1 MVPRY
6 GMIAGNGRFPFLALE
21 SARKLGV
28 PVVTIA
34 IQEEASPELEPLAR
48 SGSGSFY
55 WISLG
60 GLSRL
65 IEICKNEGVREIMMC
80 GQVKHT
86 KIFSSIRPDWRL
98 FKLLA
103 SLREKNTDALIG
115 GVAKVL
121 ADEGITLVDST
132 LLLKDLLAPEG
143 VFTSRKPDSEERKQL
158 RYGRSIA
165 AALAGFDVGQSV
177 VISDRACVALE
188 AMEGTDAILRRAHQ
202 LTGGKPQLLVK
213 SSRRRKHLLF
223 DVPVLGSAT
232 MDVMR
237 ETNTTAAIMDAGRTL
252 LLDRDELVAK
262 ANRYEISLIGEAPPS
277 SEP

>member
-1 MVPRY
+1 MRRY
-6 GMIAGNGRFPFLALE
+6 GMIAGNGRFPILALE
-21 SARKLGV
+21 SARKMGV
-28 PVVTIA
+28 EVVAIA
-34 IQEEASPELEPLAR
+34 IEEEATPDIESLAAKT
-48 SGSGSFY
+48 Y

-60 GLSRL
+60 ALSKL
-65 IEICKNEGVREIMMC
+65 IDICKNEGLTELMMC

-86 KIFSSIRPDWRL
+86 KIFSAIRPDWRL

-103 SLREKNTDALIG
+103 SLREKNTEALIG

-132 LLLKDLLAPEG
+132 LLLKDMLAPEG
-143 VFTSRKPDSEERKQL
+143 VFTKRKPDAEELKQL
-158 RYGRSIA
+158 NYGREIA
-165 AALAGFDVGQSV
+165 GALAGFDIGQSV

-223 DVPVLGSAT
+223 DVPVLGPAT
-232 MDVMR
+232 MEVMR
-237 ETNTTAAIMDAGRTL
+237 ETNTLAATMDARRTL
-252 LLDRDELVAK
+252 LLDRDEVIEK
-262 ANRYEISLIGEAPPS
+262 ANRYGISLSGVAVKD
-277 SEP
+277 

>member
-1 MVPRY
+1 MGHPHSRY
-6 GMIAGNGRFPFLALE
+6 GMIAGNGRFPVLALE

-28 PVVTIA
+28 EVVTIA
-34 IQEEASPELEPLAR
+34 IEEEASPDLEALSPK
-48 SGSGSFY
+48 FY
-55 WISLG
+55 SISLG
-60 GLSRL
+60 ALSKL
-65 IEICKNEGVREIMMC
+65 IDICKSEGITELMMC
-80 GQVKHT
+80 GQVKHA

-121 ADEGITLVDST
+121 AGEGITLVDST

-143 VFTSRKPDSEERKQL
+143 AFTKRRPDSEEQKQL
-158 RYGRSIA
+158 DYGRSIA
-165 AALAGFDVGQSV
+165 AALASFDIGQSV

-188 AMEGTDAILRRAHQ
+188 AMEGTDAILRRASA
-202 LTGGKPQLLVK
+202 LTGGKPQLLIK

-232 MDVMR
+232 IDVMR
-237 ETNTTAAIMDAGRTL
+237 ETNTMAATMDAGRTL
-252 LLDRDELVAK
+252 LLDRDELVDK
-262 ANRYEISLIGEAPPS
+262 ANRYGISLVGVPAVDPAN
-277 SEP
+277 